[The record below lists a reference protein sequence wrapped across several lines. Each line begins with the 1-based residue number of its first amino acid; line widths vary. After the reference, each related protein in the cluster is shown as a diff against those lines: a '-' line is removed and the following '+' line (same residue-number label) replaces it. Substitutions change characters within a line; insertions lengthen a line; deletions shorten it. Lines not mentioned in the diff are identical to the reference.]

1 MTTVQTDLASAIRA
15 LDDEFMRNAM
25 AKDAGRL
32 VDAFYAEDAVV
43 LPPNQQPVAGK
54 AQIRPFI
61 QGMIDAGL
69 AEITLE
75 TTDVSGSGD
84 VAYGVGKYRMTLHPA
99 GADRIEDKGKYVV
112 VYRRQADGSWKA
124 VADIFNT
131 NLPAS

>member
-15 LDDEFMRNAM
+15 LDDEFIRHAM

-32 VDAFYAEDAVV
+32 VDAFYAEDAQV
-43 LPPNQQPVAGK
+43 LAPNQPAIVGK

-61 QGMIDAGL
+61 QGMIDGGL
-69 AEITLE
+69 TEITLD
-75 TTDVSGSGD
+75 TTHISGSGD

-112 VYRRQADGSWKA
+112 VYRRQVDGSWKA

>member
-15 LDDEFMRNAM
+15 LDDEFTRNAM
-25 AKDAGRL
+25 AKDADGL
-32 VDAFYAEDAVV
+32 VDAFYAEDAQV
-43 LPPNQQPVAGK
+43 LAPNQPVIAGK

-61 QGMIDAGL
+61 RGLIDAGL
-69 AEITLE
+69 TEMTL
-75 TTDVSGSGD
+75 DPSLISGSGD
-84 VAYGVGKYRMTLHPA
+84 LAYSVGKYRMTLHPA

-112 VYRRQADGSWKA
+112 VYRRQADGSWRA